1 MNRTV
6 VSGAVESS
14 FSLTDAVGTEALNM
28 QRSSGINNNMR
39 IPTSPM
45 SFSSNSVNIPGS
57 LVLDGSAA
65 SMQHL
70 PQQQQQQLL
79 QQQTGQGSVPMRENN
94 YSHVDKKPRLEVK
107 QEDML
112 QQQILQQLI
121 QRQDPTGRNPQMQAL
136 LQQQRLRQHQQML
149 QSMSPSQRLQLQQQ
163 QQLRQ
168 QLQQQGTQQIPPN
181 VRPYEVGVCARK
193 LMMYLYH
200 LQQRPAENCITY
212 WRKFVAEYFSPRA
225 KQRLCLSQYESAGH
239 HALGMF
245 PQAAPD
251 MWQCDLCGTKSGKGF
266 EATFDVLARLIEI
279 KFASGI
285 IDELLYLDHP
295 RENRFPNGL
304 MMLEYRKAVQE
315 TVHEQFRVVREG
327 HLRIIFSQDLKILS
341 WEFCARRHEELLLR
355 RLIAPQVNQ
364 LLQVAQKCQSTISES
379 GSEGVS
385 QQDLQSNSNMVLGA
399 GRQLAKFMELQSL
412 NDLGY
417 PKRYIRTLQISE
429 VVKSMKDLMNFTG
442 EQKIGP
448 IEGLKRLLEQT
459 VTVKLQKQKMQ
470 EMEQFGN
477 NGAINGPV
485 QAQMVLTSGT
495 MNGSTG
501 NNTNNHHQI
510 VGRGAMSGP
519 AEGQMVISSGTV
531 SGATANNNSNNHNQ
545 IVGRGAM
552 NGSAQA
558 AAALTNYQS
567 MLMRQNAMNNPNSNT
582 GKQEGFSSQN
592 PTPNSNQSPS
602 SSSQQRHNL
611 VTGGFPNSPQMQQ
624 QQRTMNGPTNI
635 LPQNHPHQLQSP
647 HSHGNTPEQQML
659 HQLLQEMSENGGSV
673 QQQQAFSGQS
683 GSNSNAERNTT
694 ASTSNISGGGRAPSR
709 NNSFKAASNNNLHFS
724 EDISITD
731 HDFSEDGFFNN
742 NDIYGGL

>member
-1 MNRTV
+1 
-6 VSGAVESS
+6 
-14 FSLTDAVGTEALNM
+14 
-28 QRSSGINNNMR
+28 
-39 IPTSPM
+39 M
-45 SFSSNSVNIPGS
+45 SFSSNNINIPGS
-57 LVLDGSAA
+57 LVLDGSA

-70 PQQQQQQLL
+70 SQQQQA
-79 QQQTGQGSVPMRENN
+79 GQDSIPVPMRDNN
-94 YSHVDKKPRLEVK
+94 YLHVDKKPRLEVK
-107 QEDML
+107 QEDLL

-121 QRQDPTGRNPQMQAL
+121 QRQDPTGRNPQLQAL
-136 LQQQRLRQHQQML
+136 LHQQRLRQQQQIL
-149 QSMSPSQRLQLQQQ
+149 QSMSPSQRLQFQQQ

-168 QLQQQGTQQIPPN
+168 QLQQQGTQHIPPN

-225 KQRLCLSQYESAGH
+225 KQRLCLSQYESSGH
-239 HALGMF
+239 HVLGMF
-245 PQAAPD
+245 QQAAPD
-251 MWQCDLCGTKSGKGF
+251 IWQCDLCGTKSGKGF

-315 TVHEQFRVVREG
+315 SVHEQFRVVREG

-385 QQDLQSNSNMVLGA
+385 QQNLQSNSNMVLGA

-442 EQKIGP
+442 EHKIGP
-448 IEGLKRLLEQT
+448 VEGLKRLLEQT
-459 VTVKLQKQKMQ
+459 ETMKLQRQKMQ
-470 EMEQFGN
+470 EMEQLGN
-477 NGAINGPV
+477 SGSMNGSA
-485 QAQMVLTSGT
+485 QAQMALTPGT
-495 MNGSTG
+495 MNGLTG
-501 NNTNNHHQI
+501 
-510 VGRGAMSGP
+510 
-519 AEGQMVISSGTV
+519 
-531 SGATANNNSNNHNQ
+531 NNNSNNHHQ
-545 IVGRGAM
+545 VAGRGAM

-558 AAALTNYQS
+558 AAALTSYQN
-567 MLMRQNAMNNPNSNT
+567 MLMRQNAMNNQNSNT
-582 GKQEGFSSQN
+582 GKQEGFPSQN
-592 PTPNSNQSPS
+592 PTPNSNQNPS
-602 SSSQQRHNL
+602 SSSRQRLN
-611 VTGGFPNSPQMQQ
+611 VATGGFPSSPQMQQ
-624 QQRTMNGPTNI
+624 QHRTMNGAPNMLQQN
-635 LPQNHPHQLQSP
+635 LPLHLQP
-647 HSHGNTPEQQML
+647 QHSHGNNQEQQML
-659 HQLLQEMSENGGSV
+659 NQLLQGMSENGGTL
-673 QQQQAFSGQS
+673 QPQQAFSGQS
-683 GSNSNAERNTT
+683 GGNSNAERNPA
-694 ASTSNISGGGRAPSR
+694 ASTSSISGGGGRVPSR
-709 NNSFKAASNNNLHFS
+709 NNSFKAASNNNLHLA
-724 EDISITD
+724 EDISVTELS
-731 HDFSEDGFFNN
+731 HDFSEDSFFNN
-742 NDIYGGL
+742 SDIYGAL

>member
-1 MNRTV
+1 MNKAA
-6 VSGAVESS
+6 VSGAIESS
-14 FSLTDAVGTEALNM
+14 FSLPDAVGTEALNM
-28 QRSSGINNNMR
+28 QRNSGINNMR
-39 IPTSPM
+39 IPTSPL
-45 SFSSNSVNIPGS
+45 SFSSNNINSPGS
-57 LVLDGSAA
+57 LVLDGSA

-70 PQQQQQQLL
+70 SQQQQA
-79 QQQTGQGSVPMRENN
+79 GQGSVPMRENN
-94 YSHVDKKPRLEVK
+94 YNHVDKKPRLEVK

-121 QRQDPTGRNPQMQAL
+121 QRQDPTGRNPQLQAL
-136 LQQQRLRQHQQML
+136 LQQQRLRQQQQIL

-181 VRPYEVGVCARK
+181 VRPYEAGVCARK

-295 RENRFPNGL
+295 RENRFSNGM

-364 LLQVAQKCQSTISES
+364 LLQVAQKCQSTITES

-442 EQKIGP
+442 ENKIGP

-459 VTVKLQKQKMQ
+459 ATVKLQRQKML
-470 EMEQFGN
+470 EMEQLGN
-477 NGAINGPV
+477 SAAMNGPA
-485 QAQMVLTSGT
+485 QAQMGT
-495 MNGSTG
+495 MNGLTG
-501 NNTNNHHQI
+501 NSN
-510 VGRGAMSGP
+510 
-519 AEGQMVISSGTV
+519 
-531 SGATANNNSNNHNQ
+531 NNNSNNHQ
-545 IVGRGAM
+545 QLVGRGAM

-592 PTPNSNQSPS
+592 ATPNSSQSPS
-602 SSSQQRHNL
+602 SSSHQRQNL
-611 VTGGFPNSPQMQQ
+611 ATGGFPSSPQMQQ
-624 QQRTMNGPTNI
+624 VDI
-635 LPQNHPHQLQSP
+635 LDEDFYYSL
-647 HSHGNTPEQQML
+647 SH
-659 HQLLQEMSENGGSV
+659 
-673 QQQQAFSGQS
+673 
-683 GSNSNAERNTT
+683 
-694 ASTSNISGGGRAPSR
+694 
-709 NNSFKAASNNNLHFS
+709 
-724 EDISITD
+724 
-731 HDFSEDGFFNN
+731 
-742 NDIYGGL
+742 

>member
-1 MNRTV
+1 MH
-6 VSGAVESS
+6 
-14 FSLTDAVGTEALNM
+14 
-28 QRSSGINNNMR
+28 RSSCINNNMR

-45 SFSSNSVNIPGS
+45 SFSSNSGNMPGS
-57 LVLDGSAA
+57 LVLDGSA

-70 PQQQQQQLL
+70 PQQQQQL
-79 QQQTGQGSVPMRENN
+79 QQQQAGQGSVPMRENN

-107 QEDML
+107 HEDLL

-121 QRQDPTGRNPQMQAL
+121 HRQDPTGRNPQLQAL
-136 LQQQRLRQHQQML
+136 LQQQRLRQHQQIL
-149 QSMSPSQRLQLQQQ
+149 QSMSPSQRLQLQQQQ

-341 WEFCARRHEELLLR
+341 WEFCVRRHEELLLR

-429 VVKSMKDLMNFTG
+429 VVKSMKDLMNFSG
-442 EQKIGP
+442 ENKIGP
-448 IEGLKRLLEQT
+448 IGKSRIPIYNILLEWDPKRGCPSGPAYVPYTEGLKQLLEQT
-459 VTVKLQKQKMQ
+459 ATVKLQRQKML

-477 NGAINGPV
+477 
-485 QAQMVLTSGT
+485 S
-495 MNGSTG
+495 
-501 NNTNNHHQI
+501 
-510 VGRGAMSGP
+510 GAMSGP
-519 AEGQMVISSGTV
+519 AQAQMALSSGTM
-531 SGATANNNSNNHNQ
+531 SGATANSNPSNRNQ
-545 IVGRGAM
+545 IVGHGAM

-567 MLMRQNAMNNPNSNT
+567 MLMRQNVMNHPNSNT
-582 GKQEGFSSQN
+582 GKQEEFSSQN
-592 PTPNSNQSPS
+592 QTPISNQSPS
-602 SSSQQRHNL
+602 SSSDQRQNL
-611 VTGGFPNSPQMQQ
+611 ATGGLSSSLQMQQ
-624 QQRTMNGPTNI
+624 QQRTMNGAPNMP
-635 LPQNHPHQLQSP
+635 PQNHPHQLQSP
-647 HSHGNTPEQQML
+647 HSHGNTREQQML
-659 HQLLQEMSENGGSV
+659 HQLLQEISKNGASV
-673 QQQQAFSGQS
+673 QQQQAFLGQS

-694 ASTSNISGGGRAPSR
+694 ASTSNISGGGRVPSR
-709 NNSFKAASNNNLHFS
+709 NNSFKAASDNNLPFS
-724 EDISITD
+724 EDISD

-742 NDIYGGL
+742 SDIYGGL

>member
-1 MNRTV
+1 MNKAP
-6 VSGAVESS
+6 VSGAIESS
-14 FSLTDAVGTEALNM
+14 FSLTNAVGPEALIM
-28 QRSSGINNNMR
+28 QRSGGINNMR

-45 SFSSNSVNIPGS
+45 SFSSNNINSPGS
-57 LVLDGSAA
+57 LVLDGSA

-70 PQQQQQQLL
+70 
-79 QQQTGQGSVPMRENN
+79 
-94 YSHVDKKPRLEVK
+94 SH
-107 QEDML
+107 Q
-112 QQQILQQLI
+112 
-121 QRQDPTGRNPQMQAL
+121 
-136 LQQQRLRQHQQML
+136 
-149 QSMSPSQRLQLQQQ
+149 
-163 QQLRQ
+163 Q
-168 QLQQQGTQQIPPN
+168 QLQQQAGQ
-181 VRPYEVGVCARK
+181 GS
-193 LMMYLYH
+193 
-200 LQQRPAENCITY
+200 ENCITY

-225 KQRLCLSQYESAGH
+225 KQRLCLSQYESSGH

-251 MWQCDLCGTKSGKGF
+251 MWHCDLCGTKSGKGF
-266 EATFDVLARLIEI
+266 VKIVAKLLSSRVKSTEATFDVLARLIEI

-379 GSEGVS
+379 GSDGVS

-442 EQKIGP
+442 HHKIGP
-448 IEGLKRLLEQT
+448 IEGLKRLLEQSA
-459 VTVKLQKQKMQ
+459 TVKLQRQKMQ
-470 EMEQFGN
+470 EMEQLGN
-477 NGAINGPV
+477 SGAINGSA
-485 QAQMVLTSGT
+485 QAQMALTPGT
-495 MNGSTG
+495 MNGLTG
-501 NNTNNHHQI
+501 NNN
-510 VGRGAMSGP
+510 
-519 AEGQMVISSGTV
+519 
-531 SGATANNNSNNHNQ
+531 NNNSNNYPQ

-567 MLMRQNAMNNPNSNT
+567 MLMRQNAMNIPNSNT
-582 GKQEGFSSQN
+582 GKQEEFS
-592 PTPNSNQSPS
+592 SPS
-602 SSSQQRHNL
+602 SSSHQSQNL
-611 VTGGFPNSPQMQQ
+611 ATGGFHMHPQMQQ
-624 QQRTMNGPTNI
+624 QQRSMNGATNM
-635 LPQNHPHQLQSP
+635 LQQNHHHHLQPP
-647 HSHGNTPEQQML
+647 HSQGNNHEQQML
-659 HQLLQEMSENGGSV
+659 HQLLQEVSENGASA

-683 GSNSNAERNTT
+683 GGNSNAERNPT
-694 ASTSNISGGGRAPSR
+694 ASTSSISGGGRVPSR
-709 NNSFKAASNNNLHFS
+709 NNSFKAVSNSNNNLHMS
-724 EDISITD
+724 EDIAVTELS
-731 HDFSEDGFFNN
+731 HDFPEDGFFNN
-742 NDIYGGL
+742 SDIYGAL

>member
-1 MNRTV
+1 MNRAT
-6 VSGAVESS
+6 VSGAIASS
-14 FSLTDAVGTEALNM
+14 FSLTDAVGPEALNM
-28 QRSSGINNNMR
+28 QRGSGINNMR

-45 SFSSNSVNIPGS
+45 SFSSNSMNMPGS
-57 LVLDGSAA
+57 LVPDGSA

-70 PQQQQQQLL
+70 PQQQQQQQQQL
-79 QQQTGQGSVPMRENN
+79 QQQAGQGSGPVRENN

-107 QEDML
+107 QED
-112 QQQILQQLI
+112 ILQQLI
-121 QRQDPTGRNPQMQAL
+121 QRQDPTGRNPQLQAL
-136 LQQQRLRQHQQML
+136 LQQQRLRQHQQIL
-149 QSMSPSQRLQLQQQ
+149 QSLSPSQRLQLQQQ

-168 QLQQQGTQQIPPN
+168 QLQQQGTQQILPN

-200 LQQRPAENCITY
+200 LQQRPSENCITY

-266 EATFDVLARLIEI
+266 EANFDVLARLIEI

-379 GSEGVS
+379 GSKGVS

-429 VVKSMKDLMNFTG
+429 VVKSMKDLMNFTADH
-442 EQKIGP
+442 KIGP
-448 IEGLKRLLEQT
+448 IEGLKQLLEQT
-459 VTVKLQKQKMQ
+459 ATVKLQRQKMQ
-470 EMEQFGN
+470 ELEQFGN
-477 NGAINGPV
+477 TGAMSGPA
-485 QAQMVLTSGT
+485 QAQMALSSGT
-495 MNGSTG
+495 MNGST
-501 NNTNNHHQI
+501 
-510 VGRGAMSGP
+510 A
-519 AEGQMVISSGTV
+519 
-531 SGATANNNSNNHNQ
+531 NNSNNHHQ

-567 MLMRQNAMNNPNSNT
+567 MLMRQNGMNNQNSNT
-582 GKQEGFSSQN
+582 GKQEGFSSQK
-592 PTPNSNQSPS
+592 PTPNPNQSPS
-602 SSSQQRHNL
+602 SSSQQSQNL
-611 VTGGFPNSPQMQQ
+611 ATGAFPSSPQMEQQ
-624 QQRTMNGPTNI
+624 QHTMNGGPNM
-635 LPQNHPHQLQSP
+635 LPQNHPHHLQSP
-647 HSHGNTPEQQML
+647 HSHGNNQEQQML
-659 HQLLQEMSENGGSV
+659 QQLLQEMSEKGASV

-683 GSNSNAERNTT
+683 GSNSNTERNTT
-694 ASTSNISGGGRAPSR
+694 ASNPNISGGGRVPSR
-709 NNSFKAASNNNLHFS
+709 NKSSKAASNNNLHS
-724 EDISITD
+724 EDISLPEIS

>member
-1 MNRTV
+1 
-6 VSGAVESS
+6 
-14 FSLTDAVGTEALNM
+14 
-28 QRSSGINNNMR
+28 
-39 IPTSPM
+39 
-45 SFSSNSVNIPGS
+45 

>member
-531 SGATANNNSNNHNQ
+531 SGATANNNSNNHHQ

>member
-1 MNRTV
+1 
-6 VSGAVESS
+6 
-14 FSLTDAVGTEALNM
+14 
-28 QRSSGINNNMR
+28 
-39 IPTSPM
+39 
-45 SFSSNSVNIPGS
+45 

-245 PQAAPD
+245 PQAAPE

-448 IEGLKRLLEQT
+448 IGKYTISIHNILLE
-459 VTVKLQKQKMQ
+459 
-470 EMEQFGN
+470 
-477 NGAINGPV
+477 
-485 QAQMVLTSGT
+485 
-495 MNGSTG
+495 
-501 NNTNNHHQI
+501 
-510 VGRGAMSGP
+510 
-519 AEGQMVISSGTV
+519 
-531 SGATANNNSNNHNQ
+531 
-545 IVGRGAM
+545 
-552 NGSAQA
+552 
-558 AAALTNYQS
+558 
-567 MLMRQNAMNNPNSNT
+567 
-582 GKQEGFSSQN
+582 
-592 PTPNSNQSPS
+592 
-602 SSSQQRHNL
+602 
-611 VTGGFPNSPQMQQ
+611 
-624 QQRTMNGPTNI
+624 
-635 LPQNHPHQLQSP
+635 
-647 HSHGNTPEQQML
+647 
-659 HQLLQEMSENGGSV
+659 
-673 QQQQAFSGQS
+673 
-683 GSNSNAERNTT
+683 
-694 ASTSNISGGGRAPSR
+694 
-709 NNSFKAASNNNLHFS
+709 
-724 EDISITD
+724 
-731 HDFSEDGFFNN
+731 
-742 NDIYGGL
+742 

>member
-1 MNRTV
+1 
-6 VSGAVESS
+6 
-14 FSLTDAVGTEALNM
+14 
-28 QRSSGINNNMR
+28 MR
-39 IPTSPM
+39 IPTSAM
-45 SFSSNSVNIPGS
+45 SFSSNNINIPGS
-57 LVLDGSAA
+57 LVLDGSA

-70 PQQQQQQLL
+70 SQQQQA
-79 QQQTGQGSVPMRENN
+79 GQGSIPDNN

-107 QEDML
+107 QEDLL

-121 QRQDPTGRNPQMQAL
+121 QRQDPTGRNPQLQAL
-136 LQQQRLRQHQQML
+136 LQQQRLRQHQQIL
-149 QSMSPSQRLQLQQQ
+149 QSMSPSQRLQFQQQ

-168 QLQQQGTQQIPPN
+168 QLQQQGTQHIPPN

-225 KQRLCLSQYESAGH
+225 KQRLCLSQYESSGH
-239 HALGMF
+239 QALGMF
-245 PQAAPD
+245 QQAAPD

-315 TVHEQFRVVREG
+315 SVHEQFRVVREG

-429 VVKSMKDLMNFTG
+429 VVKSMKDLMNFTS
-442 EQKIGP
+442 EHKIGP
-448 IEGLKRLLEQT
+448 VEGLKRLLEQT
-459 VTVKLQKQKMQ
+459 ETMKLQRQKMQ
-470 EMEQFGN
+470 EMEQLGN
-477 NGAINGPV
+477 SGSMNGSA
-485 QAQMVLTSGT
+485 QAQMALTPGT
-495 MNGSTG
+495 MNGLTG
-501 NNTNNHHQI
+501 
-510 VGRGAMSGP
+510 
-519 AEGQMVISSGTV
+519 
-531 SGATANNNSNNHNQ
+531 NNNSNNHHQ
-545 IVGRGAM
+545 VAGRGAM

-558 AAALTNYQS
+558 AAALTSYQN
-567 MLMRQNAMNNPNSNT
+567 MLMRQNAMNNQNSNT
-582 GKQEGFSSQN
+582 GKQEGFPSQN
-592 PTPNSNQSPS
+592 PTPNSNQNPS
-602 SSSQQRHNL
+602 SSSRQRLN
-611 VTGGFPNSPQMQQ
+611 VATGGFPSSPQMQQ
-624 QQRTMNGPTNI
+624 QHRTMNGAPNMLQQN
-635 LPQNHPHQLQSP
+635 LPLHLQP
-647 HSHGNTPEQQML
+647 QHSHGNNQEQQML
-659 HQLLQEMSENGGSV
+659 NQLLQGMSENGGTL
-673 QQQQAFSGQS
+673 QPQQAFSGQS
-683 GSNSNAERNTT
+683 GGNSNAERNPA
-694 ASTSNISGGGRAPSR
+694 ASTSSISGGGGRVPSR
-709 NNSFKAASNNNLHFS
+709 NNSFKAASNNNLHLA
-724 EDISITD
+724 EDISVTELS
-731 HDFSEDGFFNN
+731 HDFSEDSFFNN
-742 NDIYGGL
+742 SDIYGAL

>member
-1 MNRTV
+1 MNKAA
-6 VSGAVESS
+6 VSGAIESS
-14 FSLTDAVGTEALNM
+14 FSLPDAVGTEALNM
-28 QRSSGINNNMR
+28 QRNSGINNMR
-39 IPTSPM
+39 IPTSPL
-45 SFSSNSVNIPGS
+45 SFSSNNINSPGS
-57 LVLDGSAA
+57 LVLDGSA

-70 PQQQQQQLL
+70 SQQQQA
-79 QQQTGQGSVPMRENN
+79 GQGSVPMRENN
-94 YSHVDKKPRLEVK
+94 YNHVDKKPRLEVK

-121 QRQDPTGRNPQMQAL
+121 QRQDPTGRNPQLQAL
-136 LQQQRLRQHQQML
+136 LQQQRLRQQQQIL

-181 VRPYEVGVCARK
+181 VRPYEAGVCARK

-295 RENRFPNGL
+295 RENRFSNGM

-364 LLQVAQKCQSTISES
+364 LLQVAQKCQSTITES

-442 EQKIGP
+442 ENKIGP

-459 VTVKLQKQKMQ
+459 ATVKLQRQKML
-470 EMEQFGN
+470 EMEQLGN
-477 NGAINGPV
+477 SAAMNGPA
-485 QAQMVLTSGT
+485 QAQMGT
-495 MNGSTG
+495 MNGLTG
-501 NNTNNHHQI
+501 NNNNNN
-510 VGRGAMSGP
+510 
-519 AEGQMVISSGTV
+519 
-531 SGATANNNSNNHNQ
+531 NNNSNNHQ
-545 IVGRGAM
+545 QLVGRGAM

-592 PTPNSNQSPS
+592 ATPNSSQSPS
-602 SSSQQRHNL
+602 SSSHQRQNL
-611 VTGGFPNSPQMQQ
+611 ATGGFPSSPQMQQ
-624 QQRTMNGPTNI
+624 VDI
-635 LPQNHPHQLQSP
+635 LDEDFYYSL
-647 HSHGNTPEQQML
+647 SH
-659 HQLLQEMSENGGSV
+659 
-673 QQQQAFSGQS
+673 
-683 GSNSNAERNTT
+683 
-694 ASTSNISGGGRAPSR
+694 
-709 NNSFKAASNNNLHFS
+709 
-724 EDISITD
+724 
-731 HDFSEDGFFNN
+731 
-742 NDIYGGL
+742 

>member
-79 QQQTGQGSVPMRENN
+79 QQQTGQGSVPMRENS

-385 QQDLQSNSNMVLGA
+385 QQDLQSNSNRVLGA

>member
-1 MNRTV
+1 
-6 VSGAVESS
+6 
-14 FSLTDAVGTEALNM
+14 M
-28 QRSSGINNNMR
+28 QRSSAINNNMR
-39 IPTSPM
+39 IPTSPV
-45 SFSSNSVNIPGS
+45 SFSPSSINIPGS
-57 LVLDGSAA
+57 LVLDGSA

-70 PQQQQQQLL
+70 PQQQQQQP
-79 QQQTGQGSVPMRENN
+79 VPMRENN
-94 YSHVDKKPRLEVK
+94 YSHVDKKPRLQVK
-107 QEDML
+107 HEDLL

-121 QRQDPTGRNPQMQAL
+121 HRQDPTGRNPQLQAL

-149 QSMSPSQRLQLQQQ
+149 QSMSPSQRLQLQHQ

-168 QLQQQGTQQIPPN
+168 QLQQQQISPN
-181 VRPYEVGVCARK
+181 VVGVCARK

-245 PQAAPD
+245 RQAAPD

-442 EQKIGP
+442 EHKIGP
-448 IEGLKRLLEQT
+448 MEGLKQLLEQT
-459 VTVKLQKQKMQ
+459 ATLKLQRQKMQ
-470 EMEQFGN
+470 EMEQFGP
-477 NGAINGPV
+477 A
-485 QAQMVLTSGT
+485 QAQMAL
-495 MNGSTG
+495 
-501 NNTNNHHQI
+501 
-510 VGRGAMSGP
+510 
-519 AEGQMVISSGTV
+519 SSGTI
-531 SGATANNNSNNHNQ
+531 SGSTANNNSNNHHQ
-545 IVGRGAM
+545 IVGGGAM
-552 NGSAQA
+552 NGSDQA

-602 SSSQQRHNL
+602 ASSHQRQNL
-611 VTGGFPNSPQMQQ
+611 ATGGFPSSPQMQQ
-624 QQRTMNGPTNI
+624 QRRTMDGAPSM
-635 LPQNHPHQLQSP
+635 LPQNHPRQLQSAQ
-647 HSHGNTPEQQML
+647 SHGNTQEQQML
-659 HQLLQEMSENGGSV
+659 HQLLQEMSENGPSV
-673 QQQQAFSGQS
+673 QQHQAFLGQS

-694 ASTSNISGGGRAPSR
+694 ASTSNISGGGRVPSR
-709 NNSFKAASNNNLHFS
+709 NSSFKAASNNNLPFS
-724 EDISITD
+724 DDISVTD
-731 HDFSEDGFFNN
+731 HDFSEDGFFNIS
-742 NDIYGGL
+742 DIYGGL

>member
-1 MNRTV
+1 MH
-6 VSGAVESS
+6 
-14 FSLTDAVGTEALNM
+14 
-28 QRSSGINNNMR
+28 RSSCINNNNMR

-45 SFSSNSVNIPGS
+45 SFSSNSGNMPGS
-57 LVLDGSAA
+57 LVLDGSA

-70 PQQQQQQLL
+70 PQQQQQL
-79 QQQTGQGSVPMRENN
+79 QQQQAGQGSVPMRENN

-107 QEDML
+107 HEDLL

-121 QRQDPTGRNPQMQAL
+121 HRQDPTGRNPQLQAL
-136 LQQQRLRQHQQML
+136 LQQQKLRQHQQIL
-149 QSMSPSQRLQLQQQ
+149 QSMSPSQRLQLQQQQ

-341 WEFCARRHEELLLR
+341 WEFCVRRHEELLLR

-429 VVKSMKDLMNFTG
+429 VVKSMKDLMNFSG
-442 EQKIGP
+442 ENKIGP
-448 IEGLKRLLEQT
+448 IEGLKQLLEQT
-459 VTVKLQKQKMQ
+459 ATVKLQRQKML

-477 NGAINGPV
+477 
-485 QAQMVLTSGT
+485 S
-495 MNGSTG
+495 
-501 NNTNNHHQI
+501 
-510 VGRGAMSGP
+510 GAMSGP
-519 AEGQMVISSGTV
+519 AQAQMALSSGTM
-531 SGATANNNSNNHNQ
+531 SGATANSNPSNRNQ
-545 IVGRGAM
+545 IVGHGAM

-567 MLMRQNAMNNPNSNT
+567 MLMRQNVMNHPNSNT
-582 GKQEGFSSQN
+582 GKQEEFSSQN
-592 PTPNSNQSPS
+592 QTPISNQSPS
-602 SSSQQRHNL
+602 SSSDQRQNL
-611 VTGGFPNSPQMQQ
+611 ATGGLSSSLQMQQ
-624 QQRTMNGPTNI
+624 QQRTMNGAPNMP
-635 LPQNHPHQLQSP
+635 PQNHPHQLQSP
-647 HSHGNTPEQQML
+647 HSHGNTREQQML
-659 HQLLQEMSENGGSV
+659 HQLLQEISKNGASV
-673 QQQQAFSGQS
+673 QQQQAFLGQS

-694 ASTSNISGGGRAPSR
+694 ASTSNISGGGRVPSR
-709 NNSFKAASNNNLHFS
+709 NNSFKAASDNNLPFS
-724 EDISITD
+724 EDISD

-742 NDIYGGL
+742 SDIYGGL

>member
-1 MNRTV
+1 MNKAA
-6 VSGAVESS
+6 VSGGIESS
-14 FSLTDAVGTEALNM
+14 FSLPDAVGTEALNM
-28 QRSSGINNNMR
+28 QRNSGINNMR
-39 IPTSPM
+39 IPTSPL
-45 SFSSNSVNIPGS
+45 SFSSNNINSPGS
-57 LVLDGSAA
+57 LVLDGSA

-70 PQQQQQQLL
+70 SQQQQA
-79 QQQTGQGSVPMRENN
+79 GQGSVPMRENN
-94 YSHVDKKPRLEVK
+94 YNHVDKKPRLEVK

-121 QRQDPTGRNPQMQAL
+121 QRQDPTGRNPQLQAL
-136 LQQQRLRQHQQML
+136 LQQQRLRQQQQIL

-181 VRPYEVGVCARK
+181 VRPYEAGVCARK

-295 RENRFPNGL
+295 RENRFSNGM

-364 LLQVAQKCQSTISES
+364 LLQVAQKCQSTITES

-442 EQKIGP
+442 ENKIGP

-459 VTVKLQKQKMQ
+459 ATVKLQRQKML
-470 EMEQFGN
+470 EMEQLGN
-477 NGAINGPV
+477 SAAMNGPA
-485 QAQMVLTSGT
+485 QAQMGT
-495 MNGSTG
+495 MNGLTG
-501 NNTNNHHQI
+501 NNNNNNN
-510 VGRGAMSGP
+510 
-519 AEGQMVISSGTV
+519 
-531 SGATANNNSNNHNQ
+531 NNNSNNSNNHQ
-545 IVGRGAM
+545 QLVGRGAM

-592 PTPNSNQSPS
+592 ATPNSSQSPS
-602 SSSQQRHNL
+602 SSSHQRQNL
-611 VTGGFPNSPQMQQ
+611 ATGGFPSSPQLQQ
-624 QQRTMNGPTNI
+624 VDI
-635 LPQNHPHQLQSP
+635 LDEDFYYSL
-647 HSHGNTPEQQML
+647 SH
-659 HQLLQEMSENGGSV
+659 
-673 QQQQAFSGQS
+673 
-683 GSNSNAERNTT
+683 
-694 ASTSNISGGGRAPSR
+694 
-709 NNSFKAASNNNLHFS
+709 
-724 EDISITD
+724 
-731 HDFSEDGFFNN
+731 
-742 NDIYGGL
+742 